1 MKLPFFSFLEK
12 KEKTEYFL
20 ALVLRNEQINAVF
33 LEELAGKIRVVGKH
47 KEYFKDSIEE
57 ASINELLEVFDKAI
71 STAEEALPKEAGT
84 IKTIFGVKQ
93 SWVEDNKIKKE
104 YLLKLKKVSDELGL
118 VPIGFLVNFEAI
130 AHLLAKEEGA
140 PPTAI
145 LVETGKK
152 FISIALIRAGKII
165 EVRTSQ
171 IHESPSQTVD
181 TLLKHVTEEILPSR
195 IIIFDQESED
205 EAQEFINHRWSKS
218 LPFLHLPQ
226 VITLPSEFDGR
237 AVLFGAALQMGFEVL
252 EEEYKEEPIKQ
263 PSEEEEEMET
273 EEIGI
278 EGKIK
283 HIGKETS
290 MEYFGFI
297 EDKDILKHQ
306 LPKREEEI
314 EKEIK
319 EDVIEQQISEIPEA
333 VKLEEAEKEQL
344 PKQAVLLLQGFLK
357 FAKGLPA
364 KGAGRRN
371 FLIPL
376 VIIAIIVITVS
387 LFYVFV
393 TRASV
398 VLTISPKIEKQNQ
411 DVVFSTSSPTDS
423 SKGIVAAEFL
433 SVSEDGNIT
442 KATTGKKEVGTKA
455 KGTVTI
461 FNNSSAAQN
470 LSSGTTITSGNNGL
484 EFALEKNVT
493 VASAAGD
500 IFTGTTPGKATVSV
514 VALKIGTEYNLPSN
528 TKFSVGGNSSVAA
541 KNDSPFSGGTKKEIT
556 VVSKDDIEKL
566 LADLPKNLEQNARDD
581 LLKKRPQD
589 KVILPVFIGN
599 KIISK
604 NIDKNV
610 GDEAG
615 NVTLKATIEYQGISY
630 AKSDLLSLALVL
642 LKNKISSD
650 LTIEPND
657 IKVDAKDIKQKGDKD
672 VSSSLTIEAPL
683 RPKINDT
690 QLKKDIAG
698 KSIKSAQDRLLKIPE
713 VSNADVKFS
722 WSLPLLPKRLPVL
735 ERNIKI
741 ITKVND

>member
-1 MKLPFFSFLEK
+1 MKLPLLSFFSK

-20 ALVLRNEQINAVF
+20 ALVLRNEQVNAVF

-57 ASINELLEVFDKAI
+57 ASIDELLEVLDKAI
-71 STAEEALPKEAGT
+71 STAEEDLPKEAGT

-104 YLLKLKKVSDELGL
+104 YLLRLKKVSDELGL
-118 VPIGFLVNFEAI
+118 APIGFLVIFEAI

-140 PPTAI
+140 PPSAI
-145 LVETGKK
+145 IVETGKK
-152 FISIALIRAGKII
+152 FISIALVRAGKII
-165 EVRTSQ
+165 EARTSQ
-171 IHESPSQTVD
+171 IIESASQTVD

-195 IIIFDQESED
+195 IIIFDQENED

-252 EEEYKEEPIKQ
+252 EEEPKEELVKQ
-263 PSEEEEEMET
+263 PLKEEETMET
-273 EEIGI
+273 EEIEI

-297 EDKDILKHQ
+297 EGRDILKQ
-306 LPKREEEI
+306 QAPKKEEKVEEE
-314 EKEIK
+314 
-319 EDVIEQQISEIPEA
+319 VVEQQISEIPEV
-333 VKLEEAEKEQL
+333 VKLEETEKEQL
-344 PKQAVLLLQGFLK
+344 PKQAVLVLQGFFH
-357 FAKGLPA
+357 FAKGLYA

-376 VIIAIIVITVS
+376 GIIVIIAIATS
-387 LFYVFV
+387 LFYIFV

-398 VLTISPKIEKQNQ
+398 VLTINPKIEKQNQ
-411 DVVFSTSSPTDS
+411 DVVFSTSSSTDPS
-423 SKGIVAAEFL
+423 RGIVAAEFL

-442 KATTGKKEVGTKA
+442 KAATGKKEVGTKA

-461 FNNSSAAQN
+461 FNNSSVPQA
-470 LSSGTTITSGNNGL
+470 LSSGTTITSSNNGL

-500 IFTGTTPGKATVSV
+500 IFTGTTPGKTTVSV

-528 TKFSVGGNSSVAA
+528 TKFSLGGSSSVAA
-541 KNDSPFSGGTKKEIT
+541 KNDNPFSGGTKKEIT
-556 VVSKDDIEKL
+556 IVSKDDIEKL
-566 LADLPKNLEQNARDD
+566 LTDLPKNLEQNARED

-589 KVILPVFIGN
+589 KILLPVFISSKIVN
-599 KIISK
+599 K
-604 NIDKNV
+604 NTDKNV
-610 GDEAG
+610 GDETSKI
-615 NVTLKATIEYQGISY
+615 TLKATVEYQGISY
-630 AKSDLLSLALVL
+630 AKSDLLSLALTL
-642 LKNKISSD
+642 LKNEIPSD

-657 IKVDAKDIKQKGDKD
+657 IKVDVKDIKQKGDKD
-672 VSSSLTIEAPL
+672 VSSNLTIEAPL
-683 RPKINDT
+683 KPKINDT
-690 QLKKDIAG
+690 QIKKDIAG

-713 VSNADVKFS
+713 VSSADVKFS
-722 WSLPLLPKRLPVL
+722 WSLPFLPKRLPIL
-735 ERNIKI
+735 EGNIKLT
-741 ITKVND
+741 TKVND